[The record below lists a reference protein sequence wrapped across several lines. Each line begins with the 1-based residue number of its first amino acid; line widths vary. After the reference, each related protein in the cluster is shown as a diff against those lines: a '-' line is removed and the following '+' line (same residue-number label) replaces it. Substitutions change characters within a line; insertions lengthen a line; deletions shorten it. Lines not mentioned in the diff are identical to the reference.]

1 MEPVRY
7 VDLLNQR
14 YQQQGFPPYR
24 WTQNEPCE
32 LTPLNKPL
40 AQCRVS
46 MLTSGGV
53 SHCSMPTWDA
63 YARNDFRL
71 DTVDPSATA
80 ADFQVSD
87 SYYDTADAEVDPNTV
102 FPIDRLRELDA
113 DGTIGS
119 VAPRLWSGFM
129 GRIYKRTHVVEVAA
143 PALAA
148 ELHDDDVDL
157 LLLVPA

>member
-14 YQQQGFPPYR
+14 YKQLGFPEYK
-24 WTQNEPCE
+24 WTVNEDAP
-32 LTPLNKPL
+32 LTPLIKPL
-40 AQCRVS
+40 DECRVS

-53 SHCSMPTWDA
+53 SHCSLEPWDA
-63 YARNDFRL
+63 FARNDFRL
-71 DTVDPSATA
+71 DTVDPMATA
-80 ADFQVSD
+80 QDFEVND
-87 SYYDTADAEVDPNTV
+87 SYYDTTDANVDLNCV
-102 FPIDRLRELDA
+102 FPIDRLRELDEQ
-113 DGTIGS
+113 GVIGS

-129 GRIYKRTHVVEVAA
+129 GRIYKRTEVREVQA

-157 LLLVPA
+157 FLLVPA